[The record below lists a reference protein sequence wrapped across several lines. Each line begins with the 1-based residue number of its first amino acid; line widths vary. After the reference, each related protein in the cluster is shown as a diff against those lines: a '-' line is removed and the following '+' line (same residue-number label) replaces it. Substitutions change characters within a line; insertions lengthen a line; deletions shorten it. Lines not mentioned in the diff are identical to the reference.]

1 MFPTIDFDSIEHNII
16 IIDDVGH
23 FLGVFD
29 RLGILKWENVTK
41 NLPDITILLRKSYRS
56 LREKSGQNFFVKKL
70 WAFEVINL
78 GDVFRHENN
87 AKSRH
92 FIPHRSVV
100 KYEVHNEGFFT
111 SP

>member
-41 NLPDITILLRKSYRS
+41 NLPDITILL
-56 LREKSGQNFFVKKL
+56 LRANPANVP
-70 WAFEVINL
+70 I
-78 GDVFRHENN
+78 
-87 AKSRH
+87 
-92 FIPHRSVV
+92 ICSVPA
-100 KYEVHNEGFFT
+100 GR
-111 SP
+111 